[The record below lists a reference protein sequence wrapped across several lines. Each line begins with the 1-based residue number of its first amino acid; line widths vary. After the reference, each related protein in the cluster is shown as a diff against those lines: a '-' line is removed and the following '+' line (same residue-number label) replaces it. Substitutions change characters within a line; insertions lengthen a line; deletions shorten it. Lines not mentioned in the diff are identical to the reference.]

1 MEQTTTTA
9 VVVNASDTFRPL
21 KWNEMVKRGD
31 YIQDGNNGYELW
43 VGPSGFH
50 AGSFVKQIYRR
61 SSRRTVVEK
70 PAE

>member
-1 MEQTTTTA
+1 MNQTNTITVA
-9 VVVNASDTFRPL
+9 VDASDTFRPL

-31 YIQDGNNGYELW
+31 YIQDGSNGYELW

-61 SSRRTVVEK
+61 SSRRTAVEK

>member
-1 MEQTTTTA
+1 MIAQAAPA
-9 VVVNASDTFRPL
+9 VVAAPEAFRPL
-21 KWNEMVKRGD
+21 RWNEMVKRGD
-31 YIQDGNNGYELW
+31 YIQDGRNGYELW

-61 SSRRTVVEK
+61 SSRQPVVEK

>member
-1 MEQTTTTA
+1 MEQTLPTA
-9 VVVNASDTFRPL
+9 VIAAAEMFRPL
-21 KWNEMVKRGD
+21 RWNEMVKRGD
-31 YIQDGNNGYELW
+31 YVKDAINGFELW

-61 SSRRTVVEK
+61 SSRRSVVEK